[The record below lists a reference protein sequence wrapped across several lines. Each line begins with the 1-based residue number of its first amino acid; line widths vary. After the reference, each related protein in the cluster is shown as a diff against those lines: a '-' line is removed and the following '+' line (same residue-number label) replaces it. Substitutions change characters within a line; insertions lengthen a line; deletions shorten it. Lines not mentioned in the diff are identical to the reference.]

1 MQRYFERHDGQA
13 VTCDD
18 FAQAIAD
25 ANPGSALA
33 TRLDAFK
40 RWYAQAGT
48 PRVTVTERWQDG
60 RYSLDLAQATPPT
73 PGQPVKEPLVI
84 PVAYGLL
91 DPSGA
96 EVATGVLELT
106 EARQSFDFDLAE
118 PPVPSLLRGFSA
130 PVILELDE
138 DDARLAFR
146 MAYDADPCNR
156 WDAAQRYAERVVLD
170 LAADAGA
177 EVPDA
182 FVAAFRTLLNDAAL
196 DPAFRAQALALPG
209 EAYLLERMS
218 PAAAAALRG
227 ALVRMMRALGA
238 TLAADW
244 LEVVERLQVAGEYR
258 YHPCDAGRRA
268 LVNLA
273 LRYLAAAGVAEG
285 LALAE
290 ARFAAA
296 TNMTERFGALAALVQ
311 STSPARTAALQA
323 FHERHRDDALVLDK
337 WFALQAGAWRW
348 EDTMAPTLERVR
360 ALLGDPAFS
369 LSNPN
374 KVYALL
380 GTFFRANPGEFHAA
394 DGSGH
399 AFWAEQVIALD
410 AKNPQVAARMARAL
424 ENWRRFHPTLQA
436 SIRPQLERVLAAP
449 GLSADVAEIVG
460 KALGD

>member
-1 MQRYFERHDGQA
+1 M
-13 VTCDD
+13 
-18 FAQAIAD
+18 
-25 ANPGSALA
+25 
-33 TRLDAFK
+33 
-40 RWYAQAGT
+40 
-48 PRVTVTERWQDG
+48 
-60 RYSLDLAQATPPT
+60 
-73 PGQPVKEPLVI
+73 
-84 PVAYGLL
+84 
-91 DPSGA
+91 
-96 EVATGVLELT
+96 
-106 EARQSFDFDLAE
+106 
-118 PPVPSLLRGFSA
+118 
-130 PVILELDE
+130 ILELDE

-146 MAYDADPCNR
+146 MAHDADPCNR
-156 WDAAQRYAERVVLD
+156 WDAAQRYAERVALA
-170 LAADAGA
+170 LAADSAA
-177 EVPDA
+177 TVPEA
-182 FVAAFRTLLNDAAL
+182 FVAAFRTLLNDGAL

-218 PAAAAALRG
+218 PADPAALRG

-244 LEVVERLQVAGEYR
+244 LDVVERLQLAGAYR
-258 YHPCDAGRRA
+258 YHPGDAGRRA

-273 LRYLAAAGVAEG
+273 LRYLAAAGVGEG

-323 FHERHRDDALVLDK
+323 FHDRHRDDALVLDK
-337 WFALQAGAWRW
+337 WFALQAGAWSW
-348 EDTMAPTLERVR
+348 DAAAESALARVR
-360 ALLGDPAFS
+360 VLLSDPSFS

-424 ENWRRFHPTLQA
+424 ENWRRFTPTLQA
-436 SIRPQLERVLAAP
+436 SIRPQLERVLAAE

-460 KALGD
+460 KAVAG